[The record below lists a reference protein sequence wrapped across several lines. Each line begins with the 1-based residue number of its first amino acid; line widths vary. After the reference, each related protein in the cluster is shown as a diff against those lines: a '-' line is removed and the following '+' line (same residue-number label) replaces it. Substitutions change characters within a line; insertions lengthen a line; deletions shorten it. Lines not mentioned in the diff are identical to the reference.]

1 MIVPKSHIAP
11 KKRADPIRI
20 QIRWLTDSLMLSPFF
35 AFISKEIA
43 EETIIIKTTNI
54 PMYFT
59 IFRRYPQ
66 EFFPG
71 KKRHSTFVLN
81 ELFLLIQEIL
91 KTLSSDLLSTS
102 LLAKSFSKFGAGEVF
117 ANPIGRRNVSAH
129 KSRKQIFFRH
139 FMIKR
144 ANC

>member
-1 MIVPKSHIAP
+1 M
-11 KKRADPIRI
+11 
-20 QIRWLTDSLMLSPFF
+20 
-35 AFISKEIA
+35 
-43 EETIIIKTTNI
+43 
-54 PMYFT
+54 
-59 IFRRYPQ
+59 FRRYPQ

-102 LLAKSFSKFGAGEVF
+102 LLAKSFSKFSAGDVF
-117 ANPIGRRNVSAH
+117 AKPTGTRKASEH

-139 FMIKR
+139 FMVKR

>member
-11 KKRADPIRI
+11 KKNAEPIKI
-20 QIRWLTDSLMLSPFF
+20 KAKWVTASLMLSHFF
-35 AFISKEIA
+35 AFISSEMA
-43 EETIIIKTTNI
+43 DETIIMKTTSI

>member
-11 KKRADPIRI
+11 KKKAEPTKIKNK
-20 QIRWLTDSLMLSPFF
+20 LVAAFLMLSHFF
-35 AFISKEIA
+35 AFISSEMA
-43 EETIIIKTTNI
+43 DETIIMKTTSI
-54 PMYFT
+54 PIYFT
-59 IFRRYPQ
+59 MFLRRYPQ

-102 LLAKSFSKFGAGEVF
+102 LLAKSFSKFGAGDVF
-117 ANPIGRRNVSAH
+117 AKPTGIRKASEH
-129 KSRKQIFFRH
+129 KSKNQIFFRH
-139 FMIKR
+139 FMVKR
-144 ANC
+144 S